1 MASRFF
7 DNFVDELQARI
18 EISDT
23 LKRFIRGID
32 RRDWALARSTYHD
45 DAIDEHGFFRGPA
58 DEFLTIVARLHEHQD
73 HSMHMMS
80 NMLIEF
86 TARDR
91 ALVETYCLVFQRFG
105 PEAADTA
112 PGSKGVRKMATARY
126 IDRFEARHGEWR
138 VAHRTLVFGDVQEEA
153 LEASVTFPPDFV
165 EQRHGMDDFLYQA
178 QKTKA

>member
-1 MASRFF
+1 MPSRFF
-7 DNFVDELQARI
+7 DNFLDELQARI
-18 EISDT
+18 EIADT

-32 RRDWALARSTYHD
+32 RQDWALARSTYHA

-58 DEFLTIVARLHEHQD
+58 EDFLTIVARMHEHQD

-105 PEAADTA
+105 AGAAGVA
-112 PGSKGVRKMATARY
+112 PGSKGMRKIATARY

-138 VAHRTLVFGDVQEEA
+138 VAHRTLVFGDIQEEP

-165 EQRHGMDDFLYQA
+165 EQSHGMDDFLYQA
-178 QKTKA
+178 RAKMM

>member
-7 DNFVDELQARI
+7 DNFLDELQARV
-18 EISDT
+18 EIADT

-32 RRDWALARSTYHD
+32 RQDWALARSTYHD
-45 DAIDEHGFFRGPA
+45 DAVDEHGFFRGPA
-58 DEFLTIVARLHEHQD
+58 DEFLAIVARLHEHQD
-73 HSMHMMS
+73 HSMHMMT

-105 PEAADTA
+105 PGAAGVA

-126 IDRFEARHGEWR
+126 IDRFEARQGEWR
-138 VAHRTLVFGDVQEEA
+138 VAHRTLVFGDIQDEPLDAPV
-153 LEASVTFPPDFV
+153 VFPPDFV
-165 EQRHGMDDFLYQA
+165 EQRHGTDDVLYRIRA
-178 QKTKA
+178 TMT